1 MVESYK
7 EIEVSCPVCETER
20 SIKIPEAIFRQKKF
34 GSIKVQVPQ
43 GGVCKEHQF
52 IVFLDTKGIVI
63 GYEKFDL
70 LMKTPAKEIESGKVT
85 LNNFI
90 QMFGTYGVLSLI
102 HAKVFNYPAYIIRDK
117 DDETNIDLV
126 NKVADNL
133 LPEPYKGTSF
143 INLLEKAPYDEISVK
158 EKNALLIDSH
168 QHILQT
174 PWEEKLKFE
183 EHLLKK
189 ALEIIEEE
197 EQMIIFQQ
205 NIAEFIREA
214 EYVKNVL
221 ENAKQVYEE
230 DLIDKMSRELM
241 IPQPNH
247 YRLNLIKDFIRQRY
261 SAELLQ
267 RLTSKVVEFLSLL

>member
-1 MVESYK
+1 MESYK

>member
-1 MVESYK
+1 MESYK

-183 EHLLKK
+183 EQLLKK